1 MLNKII
7 TPNSNNSSN
16 EDELDLLKVNEV
28 KYRQTP
34 FWSRVLLLS
43 ISGSVLFGFIYACI
57 ARIDEV
63 VMAKGELQAFGAER
77 PIKANISGLISEIS
91 VKEGDF
97 VKKGQLL
104 LKFDTRVLNIQQMSL
119 DDKLQ
124 SLKRSYK
131 IESKINQQLSK
142 LSLEGAISA
151 LDALRQE
158 NKLQEIE
165 ASIAQVESRIKELN
179 IEIAKIHLRSPLDG
193 RVFNLIPASTGYA
206 ASIGETLLK
215 IVPLG
220 DLEAKIFISN
230 SDIGFVSPN
239 MKAKVR
245 VDAYPF
251 TQFGSIN
258 GEIRSIGDEVLQ
270 ANSTYPFSRFP
281 AYISLDK
288 QFLESEGIKYKIRSG
303 QSVSANIIVRDKPI
317 ISIIT
322 NTIEQAF
329 DSLRGIKSDR

>member
-1 MLNKII
+1 MAKKNTFNGKKSLNQ
-7 TPNSNNSSN
+7 
-16 EDELDLLKVNEV
+16 DELDLFKVNEV
-28 KYRQTP
+28 QYRPTP
-34 FWSRVLLLS
+34 FWSQVLLLA
-43 ISGSVLFGFIYACI
+43 ISGSVFFGFIYACI
-57 ARIDEV
+57 SRIDEV

-91 VKEGDF
+91 VKEGD
-97 VKKGQLL
+97 VVSKGQLL
-104 LKFDTRVLNIQQMSL
+104 LKFDTRVLNIQRVSL
-119 DDKLQ
+119 NEKLK

-131 IESKINQQLSK
+131 IESNINQRLTE
-142 LSLEGAISA
+142 LAFEGAISS
-151 LDALRQE
+151 LEALRQE

-165 ASIAQVESRIKELN
+165 ASISQVEARISELN
-179 IEIAKIHLRSPLDG
+179 IEIAKIHLRAPLDG

-206 ASIGETLLK
+206 ATNGETLLN
-215 IVPLG
+215 IVPVG

-230 SDIGFVSPN
+230 SDIGFISPS

-251 TQFGSIN
+251 TQFGSID
-258 GEIRSIGDEVLQ
+258 GKIRSIGDEVLQ

-281 AYISLDK
+281 AYISLDN
-288 QFLESEGIKYKIRSG
+288 QYLEKEGIKYKVRSG
-303 QSVSANIIVRDKPI
+303 QSVSVNIIVRDKPI
-317 ISIIT
+317 ISLIT